1 VETADL
7 GIRRLRVAFR
17 AGRDTLRVVDEVSLD
32 LQAGRHL
39 ALLGETGCGK
49 SVLASAILGLLPES
63 ATVSGAVRALGHD
76 NLLSLASRD
85 MNRLRGRA
93 LVLIPQNPSGSLNP
107 VFRVGRQLAESIRL
121 NGADLSWKRR
131 PEPSELLARVG
142 LDAPGSVA
150 RLFPHQLS
158 GGMAQ
163 RVVTAAGLAGMPR
176 IIFADEPTKGLD
188 AEARRVCLDLL
199 RTHFGRC
206 VLMLITHDLKAAVG
220 LPRVAVMYAGEIV
233 EVCEGRDFPGSV
245 QHPYTRGLVR
255 AHPAFG
261 LTPIRGAAPS
271 PAALPR
277 GCRFAPRCGQA
288 DDHCRADH
296 PPLVP
301 YAPDRSV
308 RCFHAGA

>member
-1 VETADL
+1 METADL

-163 RVVTAAGLAGMPR
+163 RVVTAAGLAGMP
-176 IIFADEPTKGLD
+176 ASSSPTSP
-188 AEARRVCLDLL
+188 
-199 RTHFGRC
+199 
-206 VLMLITHDLKAAVG
+206 
-220 LPRVAVMYAGEIV
+220 PRDWTRKRA
-233 EVCEGRDFPGSV
+233 GSV
-245 QHPYTRGLVR
+245 SICC
-255 AHPAFG
+255 A
-261 LTPIRGAAPS
+261 PIS
-271 PAALPR
+271 
-277 GCRFAPRCGQA
+277 
-288 DDHCRADH
+288 
-296 PPLVP
+296 
-301 YAPDRSV
+301 
-308 RCFHAGA
+308 AGAS